1 MIFNPIAIDN
11 WSRKPY
17 FEHYL
22 NNVRCTFSMTAN
34 IDITRL
40 LSELKKK
47 GIKLYPALIHMISTI
62 VNRHNEFRVN
72 KQLIN
77 DHTQTRTISL
87 MVFR

>member
-22 NNVRCTFSMTAN
+22 NNVRCTYSITEN

-40 LSELKKK
+40 LSELEKKK
-47 GIKLYPALIHMISTI
+47 I
-62 VNRHNEFRVN
+62 
-72 KQLIN
+72 
-77 DHTQTRTISL
+77 
-87 MVFR
+87 